1 MMPVGDRYAHIAR
14 SSAVSSH
21 AMILNRAGRGVR
33 PYSVPGPRT
42 ISLNAEAGTGLG
54 MQNLCEAERG
64 SARDASSSSR
74 SAPDQEQSSAGGRPW
89 LCSQSR
95 SPTLSFT
102 ILSWS

>member
-1 MMPVGDRYAHIAR
+1 MMPVGDRYAYLAR
-14 SSAVSSH
+14 LSAVSSH

-54 MQNLCEAERG
+54 MQNLCEAERVVLVMLP
-64 SARDASSSSR
+64 AAVVPLLIRNRVVQVVA
-74 SAPDQEQSSAGGRPW
+74 PW

-102 ILSWS
+102 ILS